1 MENTIESLF
10 VEKYLQIEKE
20 NKDLKQELEHLK
32 DLFKILKLEYVPSSN
47 SFIRALKVFTGD
59 NLETAVIGLVQNNIP
74 VANIDKY
81 FVKEEEKK
89 AKEEVQRIA
98 FKDVVAIVKKRLMH
112 TDESLGQKVG
122 VTQGSISQY
131 INGKSLPRKEI
142 RDKILALWETVATEE
157 EKKYMI
163 LN

>member
-1 MENTIESLF
+1 MDNTIESLF
-10 VEKYLQIEKE
+10 VNKYLELEKE
-20 NKDLKQELEHLK
+20 NKDLRERLEQVRN
-32 DLFKILKLEYVPSSN
+32 LFAVSKLEYVSS
-47 SFIRALKVFTGD
+47 SEKFIRSLRVFTGE
-59 NLETAVIGLVQNNIP
+59 NLESAVIAFMQNDIP
-74 VANIDKY
+74 VANIKKY
-81 FVKEEEKK
+81 WEKEEEKK
-89 AKEEVQRIA
+89 QQEVQKIA

-112 TDESLGQKVG
+112 TDESLGRKVG

-131 INGKSLPRKEI
+131 INGKALPRKEI